1 MSLTKKSIYTVT
13 VQTHEV
19 FQRKNTVPFMFMVAL
34 WEKYQLES
42 QYDWISTIEY
52 ETLSS
57 NFSWP
62 FLN

>member
-34 WEKYQLES
+34 
-42 QYDWISTIEY
+42 
-52 ETLSS
+52 
-57 NFSWP
+57 
-62 FLN
+62 